1 MIFVFETVELN
12 VALRHCDAKSKEAIV
27 SFCLELRDRSWRDVH
42 ILGPSVYG

>member
-27 SFCLELRDRSWRDVH
+27 SCLELRDRSWRDVH